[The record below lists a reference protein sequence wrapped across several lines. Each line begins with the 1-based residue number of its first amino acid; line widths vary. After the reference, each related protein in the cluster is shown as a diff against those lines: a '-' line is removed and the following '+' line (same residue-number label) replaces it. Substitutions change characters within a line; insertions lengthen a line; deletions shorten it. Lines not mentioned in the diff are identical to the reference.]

1 MKHSFDIRPWLKPV
15 LTCILG
21 LVLIFR
27 PGSLTT
33 SIAWAVGVLIALAGA
48 GKIVNF
54 FFPAAPGKDFLRLI
68 GGILLLIV
76 GFSIMGNPVRLERQF
91 GLIIGILLL
100 LQGIRGFVSPY
111 TAHEKAT
118 SIACCVMGVLLMF
131 LPLIVS
137 RLAVVI
143 CGVVV
148 LLIGIGMVVDLLTG
162 NRNSGSG
169 GPDVPDIIDAR

>member
-137 RLAVVI
+137 RLAVII
-143 CGVVV
+143 CGIVV
-148 LLIGIGMVVDLLTG
+148 LLIGVGMTLDLLMWNKFTHS
-162 NRNSGSG
+162 SG
-169 GPDVPDIIDAR
+169 DDDIIDAR

>member
-137 RLAVVI
+137 RLAVI
-143 CGVVV
+143 LCGIAV
-148 LLIGIGMVVDLLTG
+148 LIIGIGMVIDLILWNKCTG
-162 NRNSGSG
+162 GSG
-169 GPDVPDIIDAR
+169 DGDIIDAR

>member
-1 MKHSFDIRPWLKPV
+1 MKRSFDLRPWLKPA

-33 SIAWAVGVLIALAGA
+33 SIAWAAGVLIALVGA
-48 GKIVNF
+48 GKLINF
-54 FFPAAPGKDFLRLI
+54 FFPAAARKDFFQLC
-68 GGILLLIV
+68 GGIILLVV

-100 LQGIRGFVSPY
+100 LQGIRGFVNPY
-111 TAHEKAT
+111 AVHEKAT
-118 SIACCVMGVLLMF
+118 SIACCGMGALLMF

-137 RLAVVI
+137 RLAVI
-143 CGVVV
+143 LCGIVV
-148 LLIGIGMVVDLLTG
+148 LLIGIGMVLDLLMWNKFTG
-162 NRNSGSG
+162 SSADG
-169 GPDVPDIIDAR
+169 DIIDER

>member
-1 MKHSFDIRPWLKPV
+1 MKHSFDIRPWLKPA
-15 LTCILG
+15 LTCVLG
-21 LVLIFR
+21 LILIFK

-48 GKIVNF
+48 GKIVNY
-54 FFPAAPGKDFLRLI
+54 FFPSVPRKDFFQLC
-68 GGILLLIV
+68 GGIILLVV

-100 LQGIRGFVSPY
+100 LQGFRGFVSPF
-111 TAHEKAT
+111 AVHEKVT
-118 SIACCVMGVLLMF
+118 SVACCVMGVLLMS

-137 RLAVVI
+137 RLAVII

-148 LLIGIGMVVDLLTG
+148 LLIGIGMVLDLLTG
-162 NRNSGSG
+162 SRGGGTGSR
-169 GPDVPDIIDAR
+169 DDIIDAR